1 MASPLKKV
9 VSRVKTAARE
19 IRDIPT
25 AWGTTMS
32 AQQDYRQ
39 GNPADRRK
47 MQQNLNQA
55 SKNWD
60 RQVAEAARA
69 VLQGKVGTSSDIMK
83 GYTEYEKGSS
93 RNIGKV
99 GTFRKI
105 NRNK

>member
-25 AWGTTMS
+25 AIGTTMS

-47 MQQNLNQA
+47 MNQNLNQA

-69 VLQGKVGTSSDIMK
+69 ILQGKVGTSSDVMK
-83 GYTEYEKGSS
+83 GYTEYETGKS
-93 RNIGKV
+93 RGARKIG
-99 GTFRKI
+99 TLRKI